1 MASVVTDGSWQT
13 DKLQQ
18 QKQEWLLCHQR
29 LKKEIH
35 KHLFKN
41 FNAIFYSS
49 FIVILAVLRIILR
62 SIFGLGVKHFF
73 RRKALPFHLHIMECT
88 CVTTCEADKPLW
100 LEHLSNSYVIKT
112 PDYFIILSHL
122 CIIWLLA
129 KAVVPWISPNICFL
143 RICSI
148 YIAHTTLSG
157 SGRIL
162 LKDQSWG
169 WMSGKGSSFSWHQSG
184 PRLARLFLVES
195 DA

>member
-29 LKKEIH
+29 LKREIH
-35 KHLFKN
+35 KHLSKN
-41 FNAIFYSS
+41 LNAIFYTS

-73 RRKALPFHLHIMECT
+73 RRKALWFQLHIMECT

-112 PDYFIILSHL
+112 PNYFIILSVGKASGAL
-122 CIIWLLA
+122 NFLKYMFVA
-129 KAVVPWISPNICFL
+129 KMFWILHI
-143 RICSI
+143 
-148 YIAHTTLSG
+148 
-157 SGRIL
+157 
-162 LKDQSWG
+162 
-169 WMSGKGSSFSWHQSG
+169 
-184 PRLARLFLVES
+184 
-195 DA
+195 